1 MRGKLTTLAAEGHHE
16 VFFPKVSIV
25 IPVFNGWN
33 YLREAIESAL
43 AQTYRNK
50 EVIVVNDGSEDG
62 GKTAE
67 IARSYENRIIYFEK
81 PNGGVASA
89 LNFGIGVMAGEYFSW
104 LSHDDAYHPVKLER
118 QVEFLRKLG
127 KKKVV
132 LYGDFEIIDGQS
144 KHVALHHLDRKI
156 VESPL
161 RAILSASIHGC
172 STLVPRAVFEQV
184 GLFNERLRT
193 VQDNDMWMRVHLAG
207 FDFVHMPEVLIKS
220 RVHPE
225 QGQLTLG
232 AVNKVETL
240 QFYRWAFDALR
251 QKTGEDERVLL
262 EVLADKGVNLP
273 FGVLRSSTKN
283 SALFPWREIVEY
295 KARLYLG
302 KINRKMVQ
310 H

>member
-1 MRGKLTTLAAEGHHE
+1 M
-16 VFFPKVSIV
+16 VFEPKISIV
-25 IPVFNGWN
+25 IPVYNGAN
-33 YLREAIESAL
+33 YLREALDSAL
-43 AQTYRNK
+43 GQTYRNV
-50 EVIVVNDGSEDG
+50 EVIVVNDGSNDG
-62 GKTAE
+62 NETE
-67 IARSYENRIIYFEK
+67 NIAKSYGGRLRYFSKE
-81 PNGGVASA
+81 NGGVASA
-89 LNFGIGVMAGEYFSW
+89 LNFGIGEMAGDYFSW

-127 KKKVV
+127 KRKAV
-132 LYGDFEIIDGQS
+132 LYGDFEIIDDQS
-144 KHVALHHLDRKI
+144 KHIGLHHLDKKI

-207 FDFVHMPEVLIKS
+207 FEFVHMPEVLIKS

-225 QGQLTLG
+225 QGQLTLET
-232 AVNKVETL
+232 VNKVETL

-251 QKTGEDERVLL
+251 QKTGGDERVLL
-262 EVLADKGVNLP
+262 EVLADKGVDLP
-273 FGVLRSSTKN
+273 LGLLRSSTEN
-283 SALFPWREIVEY
+283 SALFPWRDILGY
-295 KARLYLG
+295 KVRLYLG

-310 H
+310 R